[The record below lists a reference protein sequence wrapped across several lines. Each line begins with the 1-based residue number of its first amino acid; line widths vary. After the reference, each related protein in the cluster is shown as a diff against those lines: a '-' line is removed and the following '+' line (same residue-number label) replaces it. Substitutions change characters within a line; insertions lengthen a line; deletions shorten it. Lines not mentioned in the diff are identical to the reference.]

1 MNEKKEIKMPDSLI
15 VANAKSELWQT
26 IQNYQFPLYLWELI
40 VNNLYLEIKSRYQQQ
55 LTKDQ
60 SEYDLM
66 LAESKKQEEQQ
77 NEDTCEC

>member
-15 VANAKSELWQT
+15 VANAKSELWHT

-40 VNNLYLEIKSRYQQQ
+40 VNNLYLEIESRYQQQ

-77 NEDTCEC
+77 DEDICER

>member
-40 VNNLYLEIKSRYQQQ
+40 VNNLYLEIKSRYQKQ

-60 SEYDLM
+60 SEYALSLRDSELPKT
-66 LAESKKQEEQQ
+66 EDSEKKG
-77 NEDTCEC
+77 

>member
-26 IQNYQFPLYLWELI
+26 IQNYRFPLYLWELI
-40 VNNLYLEIKSRYQQQ
+40 VNNLYLEIKSRYQEQ

-77 NEDTCEC
+77 DEDICER